1 MQTCLGVVH
10 LIQWSKPQLKLT
22 QAFVVQMLKLPK
34 RNFDQASRFQLL
46 TKSLPFEFFCTDPVQ
61 CSEVG
66 DQERNE
72 EMERLTLSVGR
83 TVISIYFKAAECQGG
98 DEVELYIM

>member
-1 MQTCLGVVH
+1 EPIQCSDRENRGIGRYRTLG
-10 LIQWSKPQLKLT
+10 
-22 QAFVVQMLKLPK
+22 
-34 RNFDQASRFQLL
+34 DASA
-46 TKSLPFEFFCTDPVQ
+46 DPVQ
-61 CSEVG
+61 CSEAG